1 MINIKLNVK
10 EYVERKKQEL
20 KEKFRS
26 TENPKLFIITD
37 SEDNVATQSYL
48 KSKIRVGSELG
59 VDVQVKYIKTITD
72 IVYWISYC
80 NEKHIPMI
88 LQLPT
93 KDKEIE
99 KIYNEFKSQVDV
111 DGFFSYEEIY
121 KGLLSSIVPATPKG
135 IVNYIEDWAKFEGYK
150 SMQDLSVTILGRGNL
165 VGKPL
170 VMLLANKVGSIN
182 LITSK
187 SPLSLKQYAIK
198 NSNIVILATG
208 NQHSLDGVDD
218 FGSNKLIVDTGIFRD
233 ENNKLCGELT
243 KHLHKLNEDVVDY
256 TPVPG
261 GVGLLT
267 TLNLFEN
274 VYSFYKK

>member
-10 EYVERKKQEL
+10 DYVEKQKIEL

-26 TENPKLFIITD
+26 TENPTLFIITD
-37 SEDNVATQSYL
+37 SEDNIATQSYL
-48 KSKIRVGSELG
+48 KSKVKLGEELG
-59 VDVQVKYIKTITD
+59 VNVQVKYIKTITD
-72 IVYWISYC
+72 IVYWTSYC

-93 KDKEIE
+93 KDKEISR
-99 KIYNEFKSQVDV
+99 IYNEFKSQVDV

-121 KGLLSSIVPATPKG
+121 NSRWDGIIPATPKG
-135 IVNYIEDWAKFEGYK
+135 IVYYIEEWANNKGYK
-150 SMQDLSVTILGRGNL
+150 NTQNFTVTIIGRGNL

-170 VMLLANKVGSIN
+170 VMLLANRVGSIH

-198 NSNIVILATG
+198 HSNVVILATG
-208 NQHSLDGVDD
+208 NQHSLDGVED
-218 FGSNKLIVDTGIFRD
+218 FGNNKLIVDTGIFRD

>member
-10 EYVERKKQEL
+10 DYVEKQKIEL

-26 TENPKLFIITD
+26 TENPTLFIITD
-37 SEDNVATQSYL
+37 SEDNIATQSYL
-48 KSKIRVGSELG
+48 KSKIKLGEELG
-59 VDVQVKYIKTITD
+59 VNVQVKYIKTITD
-72 IVYWISYC
+72 IVYWTSYC

-93 KDKEIE
+93 KDNEISN
-99 KIYNEFKSQVDV
+99 IYNEFKSQVDV

-121 KGLLSSIVPATPKG
+121 KSRCNGIIPATPKG
-135 IVNYIEDWAKFEGYK
+135 IVYYIEEWANNKGYK
-150 SMQDLSVTILGRGNL
+150 NTQNFTVTIIGRGNL
-165 VGKPL
+165 VGYPL
-170 VMLLANKVGSIN
+170 TMLLAKRVGAIH

-187 SPLSLKQYAIK
+187 SSLALKQYAIK
-198 NSNIVILATG
+198 NSDVIILATG
-208 NQHSLDGVDD
+208 QLNSLDGVED
-218 FGSNKLIVDTGIFRD
+218 FGKNKLIIDTGIFRD

-243 KHLHKLNEDVVDY
+243 KHISKLDDSVDY
-256 TPVPG
+256 TSVPG

-274 VYSFYKK
+274 VYSFYNK

>member
-10 EYVERKKQEL
+10 EYVEREKEKL

-26 TENPKLFIITD
+26 TENPTLFIITD

-48 KSKIRVGSELG
+48 KSKVKLGEELG
-59 VDVQVKYIKTITD
+59 VNVQVKYIKIITD
-72 IVYWISYC
+72 IVYWTSYC

-93 KDKEIE
+93 KDKEISN
-99 KIYNEFKSQVDV
+99 IYNEFKSQVDV

-121 KGLLSSIVPATPKG
+121 KSRCNGIVPATPKG
-135 IVNYIEDWAKFEGYK
+135 IVYYIEEWANNKGYK
-150 SMQDLSVTILGRGNL
+150 NTQNFTVAIIGRGNL
-165 VGKPL
+165 VGYPL
-170 VMLLANKVGSIN
+170 TMLLAKRVGAIH

-187 SPLSLKQYAIK
+187 SSLALKQYAIK
-198 NSNIVILATG
+198 NSDVVILATG
-208 NQHSLDGVDD
+208 QLNSLDGVED
-218 FGSNKLIVDTGIFRD
+218 FGKNKLIIDTGIFRD
-233 ENNKLCGELT
+233 ENNKLCGELA
-243 KHLHKLNEDVVDY
+243 KHISKLDDSVDY
-256 TPVPG
+256 TSVPG

-274 VYSFYKK
+274 VYSFYKE

>member
-10 EYVERKKQEL
+10 DYVEKRKTKL
-20 KEKFRS
+20 KVKFRS
-26 TENPKLFIITD
+26 IENSTLFIVTD

-48 KSKIRVGSELG
+48 KSKIKLGEELG
-59 VDVQVKYIKTITD
+59 VDVKVKYIKTIAD
-72 IVYWISYC
+72 IIYWTSYC
-80 NEKHIPMI
+80 NEKRIPMI

-93 KDKEIE
+93 KDNEIS
-99 KIYNEFKSQVDV
+99 KIYNEFKTQVDV

-121 KGLLSSIVPATPKG
+121 KSKCDGIVPATPKG
-135 IVNYIEDWAKFEGYK
+135 IVYYIEEWFKNK
-150 SMQDLSVTILGRGNL
+150 NKPIKNSIVTIIGRGNL

-170 VMLLANKVGSIN
+170 IMLLTDKVGSIN

-187 SPLSLKQYAIK
+187 TPLELKQYAVK
-198 NSNIVILATG
+198 NSDVVILATG
-208 NQHSLDGVDD
+208 NINSLDNVND
-218 FGSNKLIVDTGIFRD
+218 FGTNKLIIDSGIFRD

-243 KHLHKLNEDVVDY
+243 KHISKLDDSVDY
-256 TPVPG
+256 TSVPG